1 MKSAFISSLFVILL
15 LAGCSTPQSVENH
28 APNRIIFSSKF
39 LENRVLDFRALVE
52 SQNDIDYLAKNHM
65 CLVKLGWLTSSNRAI
80 PIGDGLKLNE
90 VIQLYHG
97 KPYDG
102 QVKVVSRNAIV
113 QTSIEKYDPKEQE
126 LIKVFPGDLVFIDAR
141 D

>member
-1 MKSAFISSLFVILL
+1 
-15 LAGCSTPQSVENH
+15 
-28 APNRIIFSSKF
+28 
-39 LENRVLDFRALVE
+39 LDFRALVE

-113 QTSIEKYDPKEQE
+113 QTSIETYDPKEQE
-126 LIKVFPGDLVFIDAR
+126 VIKVFPGDLVFIDAR